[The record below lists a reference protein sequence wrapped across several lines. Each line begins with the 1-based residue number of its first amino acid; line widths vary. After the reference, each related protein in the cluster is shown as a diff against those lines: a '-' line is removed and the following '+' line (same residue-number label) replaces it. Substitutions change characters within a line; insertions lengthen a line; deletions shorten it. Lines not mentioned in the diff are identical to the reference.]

1 MRSFEK
7 HAMWHKVVI
16 LFSFKK
22 HSLSLFVCSSE
33 ATWIRLHPQMLH
45 LLLQCLRRF
54 PPAFWQTH
62 STRRL
67 HPNRVRDE
75 ETDSL
80 THNELVCSYKQKRKY
95 KKVGCCSL
103 PPGFGICGLKR
114 RDTKRACQIV
124 QGRLAPSPPFLFSCD
139 WFSKCLFEC
148 PSMLCWNE
156 YFYDFHLTPGNWRP
170 STKSSLRYKELPS
183 APQSFL
189 PPWMFT
195 AQRLVMVDDYLRDI
209 VWGSSWLTKRK

>member
-1 MRSFEK
+1 MDVHQTILHWLSKFYRLQNVQYWYNQGTGAHHLYLLSEAWREVYLPQLRLCCQVLMEPFPLLSPSSSFPQSSSAPSSSLLSTHHIHHLHQLHHLHLHFHRHNHCHYLNFAFLLVNPFWIFSHPYDQDLRNYNDAKKITMRSFEK

-67 HPNRVRDE
+67 HP
-75 ETDSL
+75 TW
-80 THNELVCSYKQKRKY
+80 T
-95 KKVGCCSL
+95 
-103 PPGFGICGLKR
+103 
-114 RDTKRACQIV
+114 
-124 QGRLAPSPPFLFSCD
+124 
-139 WFSKCLFEC
+139 
-148 PSMLCWNE
+148 
-156 YFYDFHLTPGNWRP
+156 P
-170 STKSSLRYKELPS
+170 ST
-183 APQSFL
+183 
-189 PPWMFT
+189 
-195 AQRLVMVDDYLRDI
+195 LVP
-209 VWGSSWLTKRK
+209 LT

>member
-1 MRSFEK
+1 MRNYNDAKKISMRSFEK

-33 ATWIRLHPQMLH
+33 ATWIRLQCTLRCCICSCNVYAGSLQHSCKPTAPADCSSPSH
-45 LLLQCLRRF
+45 LKKKKKSSLELLESSLIER
-54 PPAFWQTH
+54 
-62 STRRL
+62 
-67 HPNRVRDE
+67 NRVREE

-80 THNELVCSYKQKRKY
+80 THNELVSSYKQKRKY

-139 WFSKCLFEC
+139 
-148 PSMLCWNE
+148 
-156 YFYDFHLTPGNWRP
+156 
-170 STKSSLRYKELPS
+170 
-183 APQSFL
+183 
-189 PPWMFT
+189 
-195 AQRLVMVDDYLRDI
+195 
-209 VWGSSWLTKRK
+209 